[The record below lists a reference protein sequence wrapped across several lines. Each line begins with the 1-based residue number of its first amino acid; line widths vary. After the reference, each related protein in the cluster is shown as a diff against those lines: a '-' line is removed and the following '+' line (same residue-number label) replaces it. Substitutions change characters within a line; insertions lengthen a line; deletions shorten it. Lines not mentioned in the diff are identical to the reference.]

1 MINLNNY
8 RKNIY
13 HNEGFNEC
21 PHYSEDGIILKIFEE
36 IGVNKLPTVIEF
48 GEHRTLGTTTRAFRI
63 KYLSKAIYF
72 AGNLGLYSKTFNV
85 IDIIKIVL
93 NYKNPKYL
101 KFLFNQPFKYFVT
114 PENFID
120 LLDKSKVGNIDIC
133 CIDIDSYDFFIA
145 KKILNSPKN
154 VNLYIVEYNPNLP
167 LDKSLTLPHPPEKL
181 KKQNKRIYGAS
192 FKAMNDLFTKHN
204 YKLIHISGYCNLFYI
219 KNEYGKNFKTPNY
232 LNEIPQTDQEV
243 NLFTQKYGMKNFVP
257 SWTGEK
263 YLTENDLV
271 DFIEI

>member
-120 LLDKSKVGNIDIC
+120 LLDKSKVSNIDIC

-219 KNEYGKNFKTPNY
+219 KNEYGKNFETPNY

>member
-219 KNEYGKNFKTPNY
+219 KNEYGKNFETPNY

>member
-72 AGNLGLYSKTFNV
+72 AGNLGLYSKTFNI
-85 IDIIKIVL
+85 IDIFKIVL
-93 NYKNPKYL
+93 NHKNPKYL

-120 LLDKSKVGNIDIC
+120 LLDKSKVSNIDIC

-167 LDKSLTLPHPPEKL
+167 LDKSLTLPHPPKKL

-219 KNEYGKNFKTPNY
+219 KNEYGKNFETPNY

-263 YLTENDLV
+263 YLTGNDLV